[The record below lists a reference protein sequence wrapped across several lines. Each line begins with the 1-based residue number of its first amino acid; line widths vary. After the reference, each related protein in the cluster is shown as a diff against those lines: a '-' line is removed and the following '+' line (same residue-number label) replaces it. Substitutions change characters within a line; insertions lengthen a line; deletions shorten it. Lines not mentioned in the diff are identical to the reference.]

1 MRAGLP
7 GVGAEREPVLPQ
19 HDLGFVEVDRV
30 VRAGLV
36 GLGAETVQAAAAV
49 VREEHCVGHLGA
61 VPGLEM
67 LLEEARHFHDVRIGV
82 MNDAPAGIGH
92 CSSGS
97 SVVCESL
104 ASPSIFPT
112 PCRASSRRAVPAY
125 KSHRPSPCPTAMR
138 SMPSRTA

>member
-1 MRAGLP
+1 MIWDSSESTVLSAPALWAS
-7 GVGAEREPVLPQ
+7 GAE
-19 HDLGFVEVDRV
+19 
-30 VRAGLV
+30 A
-36 GLGAETVQAAAAV
+36 VQAAAAV

-104 ASPSIFPT
+104 A
-112 PCRASSRRAVPAY
+112 
-125 KSHRPSPCPTAMR
+125 
-138 SMPSRTA
+138 